1 MGSGIQTTVKAN
13 ELCSIMVVYR
23 HGVHNRIIAYM
34 LQIGES
40 TIYRIFVVWVDFVVT
55 IFSCLNLK
63 PNDGILLD
71 SMPEVFNKTGHGL
84 TNIKIPELNLNQC
97 CTQSFLGIMVH
108 ISVES

>member
-1 MGSGIQTTVKAN
+1 MPKKFNILLEYLLPYTYLIIYPHFMGSGIQTTVKAN

-23 HGVHNRIIAYM
+23 HGVQNRIIAYM
-34 LQIGES
+34 LQIGET
-40 TIYRIFVVWVDFVVT
+40 TIQRIFVVWVFS

-84 TNIKIPELNLNQC
+84 INIKI
-97 CTQSFLGIMVH
+97 S
-108 ISVES
+108 

>member
-1 MGSGIQTTVKAN
+1 MGSGIQTTVEAN

-23 HGVHNRIIAYM
+23 HGVQNRIIAYM
-34 LQIGES
+34 LQIGET
-40 TIYRIFVVWVDFVVT
+40 TIQRIFVVWVDFVVT

-84 TNIKIPELNLNQC
+84 INIKI
-97 CTQSFLGIMVH
+97 S
-108 ISVES
+108 